1 MRQQLADATSE
12 FIGKRHSLTLRQ
24 TPKWAQSLILILL
37 LFGGSALLA
46 SFIIKIDEV
55 ITVSGTL
62 RPLNGTRD
70 VLAPVTAELQKVNVQ
85 DGQSVRLG
93 QVLVV
98 YNTEDSL
105 IRQANLK
112 DQLSFAKKSLLQ
124 NMQLKST
131 EREALV
137 RNLEFSE
144 DIIKRYAR
152 LTEQGASSEISLL
165 SQEKSLEDSKSQLIR
180 LDQQT
185 EQLRLQYNQRIRTI
199 ESELSQIQLL
209 LQNSIVKS
217 PIAGTIFELDAH
229 PNQVATLGKN
239 LMKIIPDDSAKAQVF
254 VSNRDIGFVNI
265 GQESQV
271 RVDAYPFTK
280 FGDLEGQV
288 STIGADVLEPDA
300 TNPSYRFPVTITLDS
315 PVLRSQ
321 GRELPLKP
329 GMSVQANLRL
339 REKRL
344 ISIVTD
350 MFARNVE
357 GIKTL
362 RN

>member
-37 LFGGSALLA
+37 LFGGSSLLA

-209 LQNSIVKS
+209 RKIV
-217 PIAGTIFELDAH
+217 L
-229 PNQVATLGKN
+229 
-239 LMKIIPDDSAKAQVF
+239 
-254 VSNRDIGFVNI
+254 
-265 GQESQV
+265 
-271 RVDAYPFTK
+271 
-280 FGDLEGQV
+280 
-288 STIGADVLEPDA
+288 
-300 TNPSYRFPVTITLDS
+300 
-315 PVLRSQ
+315 
-321 GRELPLKP
+321 
-329 GMSVQANLRL
+329 
-339 REKRL
+339 
-344 ISIVTD
+344 
-350 MFARNVE
+350 
-357 GIKTL
+357 
-362 RN
+362 